1 MAATEDKGLV
11 TVFGGSG
18 FLGRH
23 VCRAFAR
30 RGWRVR
36 AAVRRP
42 DLAGHLQPMGT
53 VGQVHAVQANLRYPE
68 SVERAVVGADAVV
81 NCVAIGAKVGAQT
94 FESVN
99 IEGARAVARA
109 ARAHNITRLV
119 HVSALGANPEG
130 AAKYAVSKAEGE
142 RATLEEVPTAIILR
156 PSLIFGVEDQFFNR
170 FAAMTRYSPVL
181 PALGCGVTRFDPVF
195 VGDVAAAVA
204 NAVEGHGRPSTI
216 YELGGPETVTLKQIF
231 ERVATYTK
239 RDVKPFPIP
248 FPVAK
253 VMAVLTWPLPS
264 SVRPFTY
271 DQVLMLQS
279 DSIVTDAAR
288 REHRTLADLGVTQAT
303 AMEAV
308 VPQYLEIYK
317 PKGQFSHYR
326 G

>member
-81 NCVAIGAKVGAQT
+81 NCVAIGANVGAQT

-253 VMAVLTWPLPS
+253 VMAVLTWPLPT

-271 DQVLMLQS
+271 DQVRMLQS

>member
-1 MAATEDKGLV
+1 V

-81 NCVAIGAKVGAQT
+81 NCVAIGANVGAQT